1 MQGNQTTFDIKHLLD
16 YKVGNIILISKINI
30 MEVELLRLNTL
41 INPSLK
47 TESVTE
53 IRIIYTLQG
62 KTWQHDVHM
71 ISRILRT
78 STVCNDNQGVGLG
91 PTSP

>member
-30 MEVELLRLNTL
+30 MEVELLRLNTA
-41 INPSLK
+41 INPSLM

-53 IRIIYTLQG
+53 IRII
-62 KTWQHDVHM
+62 
-71 ISRILRT
+71 
-78 STVCNDNQGVGLG
+78 
-91 PTSP
+91 